1 MLYNIW
7 VAMLVT
13 GFLLLVLS
21 IVLMFVFHIPD
32 LLDELSGRKAKR
44 QIKKLKE
51 LNGSTGALE
60 NISDNLNTDDIYS
73 AISSGSLISEE
84 IAQVETIQGINLNQE
99 SINEVKNSVV
109 SQEVSGITSEDSTG
123 IMDSNVSS
131 NNNNSSEE
139 STGYMDEVSTSY
151 VEESDITNILSDVES
166 YNSTKR
172 VVEIL
177 EEQTSV

>member
-1 MLYNIW
+1 MMI
-7 VAMLVT
+7 V
-13 GFLLLVLS
+13 GFVLLVLS

-51 LNGSTGALE
+51 INGSTGALE
-60 NISDNLNTDDIYS
+60 NISGNLNTDDIYS

-84 IAQVETIQGINLNQE
+84 ISQVETISEVNLVQQ
-99 SINEVKNSVV
+99 SMDDMKKSLVYP
-109 SQEVSGITSEDSTG
+109 EVSSETSEDSTG
-123 IMDSNVSS
+123 VMSTPPTKKD
-131 NNNNSSEE
+131 SSEE
-139 STGYMDEVSTSY
+139 RTGYMDEISTSY
-151 VEESDITNILSDVES
+151 VDESDITNILSDVES

-177 EEQTSV
+177 EEQSSI